1 MLFSKNTSLR
11 YKFFVAIVSVNLLF
25 MAFMAAFNFYRES
38 VKISISKKQE
48 LKNTQNKVQETFSYI
63 IRNTSS
69 TNKAEINRVL
79 DTRIFE
85 ISNINNVGITVYDL
99 KGNVIT
105 SSRVDQTKLDKSILD
120 YINKKKAYFAES
132 IDSKDKDIL
141 HYNSFDF
148 LKEKNKPIAII
159 GIEKI
164 VNKTSLAYHFK
175 ILFKQYLLAIIILF
189 IISGYAAWYI
199 SRNLTKKIETI
210 SKSLSKTNVEFLE
223 NPIEYTDKDEI
234 KPLVDSYN
242 AMLQKLQEQT
252 NTLAKTEREEAWRDM
267 ARQIA
272 HEINNPLTPLKLSVQ
287 NFQRKYNPNDA
298 DNDAKVRNLT
308 KVVVNQID
316 IISSIARAFSDFAK
330 MPVNN
335 DMVIDVVKTVKY
347 AVDIFPDHIIEFYT
361 NADEVYYK
369 IDNIY
374 LTRVITNIV
383 KNGIQSIS
391 HNDKKVIVEIENFQ
405 DKFIISIKDN
415 GSGIPE
421 ENRERVFEQKFTTKS
436 TGMGLGLYMVKKI
449 VEDYK
454 GKIWFETELGEG
466 TTFFLEF
473 IK

>member
-1 MLFSKNTSLR
+1 MPFSKNTSLR
-11 YKFFVAIVSVNLLF
+11 YKIFVAIVSVNLLF

-38 VKISISKKQE
+38 IKISISKKQE
-48 LKNTQNKVQETFSYI
+48 LKSTQNKVQETFSYI
-63 IRNTSS
+63 LRNTKS

-85 ISNINNVGITVYDL
+85 ISNINNVGITIYEL
-99 KGNVIT
+99 NGNVIT
-105 SSRVDQTKLDKSILD
+105 SSRVNQNNLEKSILD
-120 YINKKKAYFAES
+120 YINKKRSYFSEG
-132 IDSKDKDIL
+132 IDTKDKNIV

-148 LKEKNKPIAII
+148 LNDKSKPIAII

-164 VNKTSLAYHFK
+164 ANKASLAYHFK

-199 SRNLTKKIETI
+199 SRSLTKKIETI
-210 SKSLSKTNVEFLE
+210 SKSLSRTNVEFLE
-223 NPIEYTDKDEI
+223 TPIEYNEKDEV

-298 DNDAKVRNLT
+298 DNDAKVKNLT

-316 IISSIARAFSDFAK
+316 IISSITRAFSDFAK

-421 ENRERVFEQKFTTKS
+421 ENRNRVFEQKFTTKA

-449 VEDYK
+449 VEDYN